1 MTAHVVFDAIDPN
14 RPATT
19 SPKTIRNV
27 VRGEIGFEGLLVS
40 DDLSMSA
47 LKGPLGA
54 RAKAALSAGCDIAL
68 HCNGKLDE
76 MMDVAKE
83 AKPLAGDSL
92 ARAKRAL
99 AQLRKPG
106 DFDVERAEAR
116 LQEMLMGAVA

>member
-1 MTAHVVFDAIDPN
+1 
-14 RPATT
+14 
-19 SPKTIRNV
+19 
-27 VRGEIGFEGLLVS
+27 
-40 DDLSMSA
+40 
-47 LKGPLGA
+47 
-54 RAKAALSAGCDIAL
+54 
-68 HCNGKLDE
+68 
-76 MMDVAKE
+76 VAKE